1 GEWMRAGSVFLAT
14 GKHDLRG
21 WNRRQEGGAAQTDF
35 VGFKLHWEL
44 TSSSAEA
51 LCDAMELFLFRGGY
65 GGISLI
71 ERRAANLCL
80 VVRQAELHAAGKWA
94 ELLERICTENRL
106 LRERL
111 SG

>member
-1 GEWMRAGSVFLAT
+1 RRGAAVEQLTRDGAGWCAKLADGEWMRAGSVFLAT

-21 WNRRQEGGAAQTDF
+21 WNRRQEGGAAQPDF

-80 VVRQAELHAAGKWA
+80 VV
-94 ELLERICTENRL
+94 
-106 LRERL
+106 
-111 SG
+111 